1 MANLWPTGGGGVRR
15 AGDSDTWQVHLVPG
29 GAAVGGVGR
38 WAGPGG
44 PVPRQQQQGVQLGA
58 AAQLP
63 EGVVLLGRDAGG
75 VALSTP
81 HHLEGSEPRV
91 EQQIQTHTNNN
102 TPTHTNCGSQAG

>member
-1 MANLWPTGGGGVRR
+1 M
-15 AGDSDTWQVHLVPG
+15 QVVPG
-29 GAAVGGVGR
+29 GAAVGGVGG
-38 WAGPGG
+38 WAGLSW
-44 PVPRQQQQGVQLGA
+44 PVARQQQKGVQLGA

-91 EQQIQTHTNNN
+91 EQHTQTT
-102 TPTHTNCGSQAG
+102 TH